1 MQMRYI
7 KNGILF
13 IAIALAALQETK
25 LSAQQT
31 LIDVSIDSAA
41 ILIGEQTVLHLTVT
55 TDNGKNVL
63 IPISNDTLMT
73 GVEVLHLYKA
83 DSTVIENNRLLIK
96 QDILITS
103 FDSSLYLLPPFKV
116 IDRTD
121 TIYSNQVAL
130 KVSTIPVKSDK
141 PEEFN
146 DIKETWTPPFVLAD
160 YYDIIYGILFACF
173 LICLIGYILQRIRNR
188 QSIIPFRKPEPKLP
202 PYEMAIRELDEI
214 KHQKLWQQGRNKEYY
229 TLLTDTLRK
238 YIVDRFGINAMEMTS
253 GEILE
258 FIHSESEAK
267 SVYDSLKQI
276 LELSDF
282 VKFAKLHP
290 LPNENEI
297 SLMNAYLFVNKTKII
312 ELAKSD
318 ESKESTEIKE

>member
-1 MQMRYI
+1 MQMIYI
-7 KNGILF
+7 KKGILL
-13 IAIALAALQETK
+13 IVLALATLQVTK
-25 LSAQQT
+25 LYAQQT

-63 IPISNDTLMT
+63 IPIPNDTLMT
-73 GVEVLHLYKA
+73 GVEVLHVYKA

-96 QDILITS
+96 QDILISS

-116 IDRTD
+116 IDKAD
-121 TIYSNQVAL
+121 TIYSNQIAL
-130 KVSTIPVKSDK
+130 KVSTIPVESDK

-146 DIKETWTPPFVLAD
+146 DIKEIWKPPFVLAD
-160 YYDIIYGILFACF
+160 YYAIIYGILLACF
-173 LICLIGYILQRIRNR
+173 LICLIGYILQRIRNK
-188 QSIIPFRKPEPKLP
+188 QSIIPFKKSEPKLP
-202 PYEMAIRELDEI
+202 PYEMAMKELDEI
-214 KHQKLWQQGRNKEYY
+214 KHQKLWQQGRNKEYF

-267 SVYDSLKQI
+267 SVYESLKQI

-290 LPNENEI
+290 LPDENEL
-297 SLMNAYLFVNKTKII
+297 SLMNAYLFVNQTKIV
-312 ELAKSD
+312 EVSKPD
-318 ESKESTEIKE
+318 ESKESTEIKK